1 MCCFPYY
8 FKLTNNDNYSSYD
21 FAQGNKIDMI
31 HPASALTFFA
41 DKTKTLTQ
49 KDKEKRNFLSKQM
62 TPQEKCHVE
71 SKR

>member
-1 MCCFPYY
+1 
-8 FKLTNNDNYSSYD
+8 
-21 FAQGNKIDMI
+21 MI